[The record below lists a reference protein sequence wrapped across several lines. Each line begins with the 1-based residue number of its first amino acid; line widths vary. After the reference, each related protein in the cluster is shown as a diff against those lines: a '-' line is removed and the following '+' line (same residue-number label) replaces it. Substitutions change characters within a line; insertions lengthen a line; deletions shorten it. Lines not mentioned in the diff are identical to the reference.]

1 MCAVDYVPCKDIHIV
16 PNAELKPA
24 ERDRHKKGEE
34 SAQPQGIITN
44 IILVED
50 VIIAGIWDWK

>member
-1 MCAVDYVPCKDIHIV
+1 MCAVACVPCKDIHIV

-24 ERDRHKKGEE
+24 ERVRDKKGEE
-34 SAQPQGIITN
+34 SAQPQGTVMIT
-44 IILVED
+44 ILMED

>member
-1 MCAVDYVPCKDIHIV
+1 MCAVAHVACKDIHIV
-16 PNAELKPA
+16 PNAELKPV
-24 ERDRHKKGEE
+24 ERDKKGEE
-34 SAQPQGIITN
+34 SAQPQGTIMN